1 MIAAMTAAVRTVS
14 TLRLVS
20 GAAAFSELALGAG
33 AGPLGAL
40 GSGAG
45 VDGCAAGL
53 LKATG
58 CANVDGDVIA
68 GTGALLTG
76 ALWRPTE

>member
-1 MIAAMTAAVRTVS
+1 MAAAVSATS

-20 GAAAFSELALGAG
+20 GPRAELSGNPAFVEGVGPPEELGT
-33 AGPLGAL
+33 
-40 GSGAG
+40 GAG
-45 VDGCAAGL
+45 VDGCAAGP

-58 CANVDGDVIA
+58 CANEDGEVMIA
-68 GTGALLTG
+68 GTGTLATEG